1 MIWVILIVLLII
13 FIIILK
19 RSKKM
24 RFDSVV
30 MVNGTI
36 GSGKTLLCVNRAK
49 RDFRKSHAIW
59 WRRKHIYSIIFKK
72 MKNEEEPL
80 LYSNIP
86 IYKDKRNLE
95 LFKYYVPLTND
106 IIMRK
111 KRVRYHSVMLWD
123 ESSLMATSMDYKQY
137 ELSEQMSLFLK
148 LLRHECKGSYRNIFG
163 SHANL
168 YINTQSKNDNHYAVD
183 RIVNQVLY
191 ITKSISIPFF
201 KVVWVRDLLL
211 IDSVQNEFNDDIK
224 ESLACR
230 WFLIP
235 KKTFNMY
242 DSYSYEFLSHDFPV
256 ADLDSCP
263 GRIYKVGDKICFEIA
278 TFHEWQE
285 IKKSN
290 AMLRDLIDKKKEKEL
305 KENG

>member
-1 MIWVILIVLLII
+1 MIWVILIVLLVVL
-13 FIIILK
+13 FIIWK
-19 RSKKM
+19 RSKKLK
-24 RFDSVV
+24 FDSVV
-30 MVNGTI
+30 MVNGCI

-49 RDFRKSHAIW
+49 RDFKKAHAIW
-59 WRRKHIYSIIFKK
+59 WRRTHIYSIIFKK
-72 MKNEEEPL
+72 LKNEEEPL

-86 IYKDKRNLE
+86 IYSNKKNLE

-123 ESSLMATSMDYKQY
+123 ESSLMATSMDYKQKD
-137 ELSEQMSLFLK
+137 LSEQMSLFLK

-224 ESLACR
+224 ESLSCR

-290 AMLRDLIDKKKEKEL
+290 AMLHDLIDKKKEKEL